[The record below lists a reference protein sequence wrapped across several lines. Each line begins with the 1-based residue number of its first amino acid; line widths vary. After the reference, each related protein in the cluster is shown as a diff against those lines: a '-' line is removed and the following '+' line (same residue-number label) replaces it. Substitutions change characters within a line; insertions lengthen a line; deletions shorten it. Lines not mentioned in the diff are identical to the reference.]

1 LRRRFVTGKP
11 WAMLPRRTRPDIVN
25 IHASCVAAG
34 SRGIL
39 LLGLSGHGK
48 SDLALRLIDR
58 GARLVAD
65 DRCDIWFE
73 RGRLWCH
80 PPEELAGKLE
90 VRGLGI
96 VEQPWTG
103 PVPLALAVRL
113 ADRYERMPPVHP
125 VEVVAGHELPSLTLS
140 AFEASAPIKILL
152 ALDRQASG
160 G

>member
-1 LRRRFVTGKP
+1 
-11 WAMLPRRTRPDIVN
+11 MLSGRTSPPISN

-34 SRGIL
+34 ERGVL
-39 LLGLSGHGK
+39 LLGASGQGK

-73 RGRLWCH
+73 RGRLWCQ
-80 PPEELAGKLE
+80 PPENLAGKLE
-90 VRGLGI
+90 VRGVGI

-113 ADRYERMPPVHP
+113 VERYERMPPAGQ
-125 VEVVAGHELPSLTLS
+125 VEIVAGHALPSLLLS
-140 AFEASAPIKILL
+140 AFETSAPIKILL
-152 ALDRQASG
+152 ALDALVAG
-160 G
+160 